1 MSHLGTPVLINSNR
15 AYWLSSIANDVIHS
29 TIQTDTIDANFANI
43 SSLFA
48 NTATVSTAK
57 FSTFGVANLDVSGM
71 YVSSLRGN
79 TGFLS
84 SLSLASDLS
93 GGVGYVRF
101 SVDASGIQ
109 VDGDPIRFDNLVY
122 LTSTINIIQVST
134 LVDTDIFAQ
143 RGFFSSISSG
153 NLSANQVAINQAN
166 ISSLYVSSIE
176 AYDISGFASSD
187 WSLYPTLNS
196 SIIFQPGFVLS
207 NIGSNIYFAGQN
219 LLADLSGANLWSIY
233 PAQSTILANNNNLT
247 GLSTLIFQDSAKLYS
262 QTGNNLFYNGQPIQ
276 YGNASN
282 ISQWAKYP
290 ALSNINM
297 NTSSIQ
303 NAGGISASNLTL
315 TGSNITS
322 GNTFTGSLGVGG
334 TSLVSLATVNSLGQ
348 AVVQDLDVGSVAVGL
363 GDVNIYG
370 NLAVPGDNA
379 LYVQGGVTFTGN
391 GVPVHGTT
399 IGCGAQVGGF
409 DTIRIDVLPAGGIF
423 QTTTLPWVATSATSA
438 SLTAGGILT
447 LAGGSEIEANTSD
460 FNLINTTSGNK
471 QTTLTVGNILS
482 PPDISATSSLTIQNI
497 AGGGIEIQAGGQGS
511 LTGFSTVMGSNLS
524 SINLDVST
532 INGLPFAS
540 VVTPSNILCSNIST
554 TISTNTN
561 ILNAGN
567 SYIGTMFWNQGLAVS
582 TTIGALRVNNIQI
595 ADNLTGVTNAPN
607 PNQSRLLNFS
617 TVNSFNISTTDLWVS
632 TINGVLPGV
641 TTNTFNQLYTSS
653 LQVSSL
659 VGPGFPG
666 QKYIDVVG
674 NGLIFQNTDPTFNTR
689 TISSLQYLTSPG
701 INLDIFA
708 STLNITASQGG
719 SNGYVRV
726 GGGGANDT
734 FFLPGQ
740 ISTQQIYAQSTVT
753 NTLAL
758 SSLRGFGGSP
768 LKVEGLFE
776 FDPLSGIQN
785 LATINPVSPDAIP
798 ALDIGASTINI
809 IANNTFIPSLSSINL
824 STSALSFST
833 ATSVGSNANFTY
845 PILIDYDQAGN
856 TSNGGVAIAVRG
868 HNYGTGAVQNQI
880 EMGARGNGEN
890 YIMSVWPGQ
899 NLEDLW
905 IDCTQLNI
913 RDSDGFSTIINENPY
928 GIQTNGK
935 VGIGSGG
942 NIVVLSTNSIAIGG
956 ITRLTTQGL
965 STNFIQ
971 TINGNNLAY
980 AGQTQPCIFYGSTLT
995 SAGGGIQS
1003 SLVGLPVAYA
1013 NKDYEI
1019 QATYKFASDNTHIY
1033 SSTNT
1038 TSNFYLFAGGSQ
1050 YISWTTFG
1058 DLPFTG

>member
-1 MSHLGTPVLINSNR
+1 MSHLGTPVLINTNR
-15 AYWLSSIANDVIHS
+15 AYWLSSIGNDVIHS

-43 SSLFA
+43 STLFA
-48 NTATVSTAK
+48 NSATVSTAK

-71 YVSSLRGN
+71 YVSSIRGN

-166 ISSLYVSSIE
+166 ISSLFVSSLE
-176 AYDISGFASSD
+176 AYDISGAEPSQ

-196 SIIFQPGFVLS
+196 SIIFQPGYVLS

-233 PAQSTILANNNNLT
+233 PAQSTILANNNNIT
-247 GLSTLIFQDSAKLYS
+247 GISTLIFQDSAKLYS

-282 ISQWAKYP
+282 ISQWANFP
-290 ALSNINM
+290 AVSNINM

-322 GNTFTGSLGVGG
+322 GNTFTNSLGVGG

-363 GDVNIYG
+363 GDLNVYG

-391 GVPVHGTT
+391 GVPTHGTT

-460 FNLINTTSGNK
+460 FNIINTTSGNK

-497 AGGGIEIQAGGQGS
+497 AGGGIQIQAGGQGS
-511 LTGFSTVMGSNLS
+511 ITGFSTIIGSNVS

-532 INGLPFAS
+532 INGIDW
-540 VVTPSNILCSNIST
+540 TDISGGAFT
-554 TISTNTN
+554 TIST
-561 ILNAGN
+561 
-567 SYIGTMFWNQGLAVS
+567 
-582 TTIGALRVNNIQI
+582 
-595 ADNLTGVTNAPN
+595 
-607 PNQSRLLNFS
+607 
-617 TVNSFNISTTDLWVS
+617 FNKL
-632 TINGVLPGV
+632 
-641 TTNTFNQLYTSS
+641 FTSS

-659 VGPGFPG
+659 TQGGFPG
-666 QKYIDVVG
+666 QREILVDG
-674 NGLIFQNTDPTFNTR
+674 NGFNFKNADPSFNAR
-689 TISSLQYLTSPG
+689 YISSLQYIQSPG
-701 INLDIFA
+701 INLDITA
-708 STLNITASQGG
+708 SSINMVASQGG

-726 GGGGANDT
+726 GGGGAFDT
-734 FFLPGQ
+734 FFVSDSL
-740 ISTQQIYAQSTVT
+740 STQQIYAKSTTT
-753 NTLAL
+753 NLLTF
-758 SSLRGFGGSP
+758 SSMRGFGGFP
-768 LKVEGLFE
+768 LQVEGFLQFAT
-776 FDPLSGIQN
+776 PNSIQN
-785 LATINPVSPDAIP
+785 VVNINPVSPNAIQ
-798 ALDIGASTINI
+798 ALTLGASTINL
-809 IANNTFIPSLSSINL
+809 ATNNTYTPSLSTINL
-824 STSALSFST
+824 STSAFSFST
-833 ATSVGSNANFTY
+833 ATSVGSNTAYNY
-845 PILIDYDQAGN
+845 PIFIDYDQGGN
-856 TSNGGVAIAVRG
+856 TSNAGVAIAVQG
-868 HNYGTGAVQNQI
+868 HNFGTGAVVNRI

-905 IDCTQLNI
+905 IDATQVNI

-928 GIQTNGK
+928 GVQTNGK
-935 VGIGSGG
+935 VSIGSGG

-995 SAGGGIQS
+995 SAGGGVQS

-1013 NKDYEI
+1013 NKNYEI

-1050 YISWTTFG
+1050 YLSWTTFG